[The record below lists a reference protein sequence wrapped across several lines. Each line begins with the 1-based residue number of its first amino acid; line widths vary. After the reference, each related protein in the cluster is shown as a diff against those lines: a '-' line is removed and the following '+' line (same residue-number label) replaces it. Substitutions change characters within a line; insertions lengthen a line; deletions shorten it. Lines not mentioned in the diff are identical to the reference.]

1 MFIFREAT
9 AKPRPKALEQ
19 LNLPRLHTVTLARM
33 VVLIERTGEDWEDK
47 NCIHETDAFMKIK
60 CDIQEN
66 QTADRRG

>member
-1 MFIFREAT
+1 
-9 AKPRPKALEQ
+9 
-19 LNLPRLHTVTLARM
+19 M